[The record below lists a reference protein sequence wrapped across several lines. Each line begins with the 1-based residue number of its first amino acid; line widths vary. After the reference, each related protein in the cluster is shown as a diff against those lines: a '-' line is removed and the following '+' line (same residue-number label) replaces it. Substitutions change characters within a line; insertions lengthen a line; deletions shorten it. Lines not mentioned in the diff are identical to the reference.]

1 MILLRLIL
9 FSYKLGLGL
18 FSKAAVNVYQLAKSI
33 PETANFM
40 VINFKSILS
49 ILILFILIG
58 CFEEEK
64 EKSPLSIS
72 GQTMGTT
79 YNVTLVDNPLNLS
92 KENLKK
98 QIEETLNEVNEKM
111 SNWYDQSEISTI
123 NNDKKGKPID
133 LSQELFDVINIS
145 TDIHNRSNGAF
156 DITAAPLINLWGF
169 GPNKSERK
177 IPSVLEVKAAL
188 ELVGQTKLL
197 KLIPGLNQ
205 LKKRNPEVSI
215 NLSAIAKGYGIDR
228 VASTLKEQK
237 IQNFLVEIGG
247 DLITSGTNKNGKA
260 WSIGIEAP
268 ILEGQ
273 IVQSVIKI
281 KDQAM
286 ATSGDYKNFF
296 EKNGIR
302 YSHIIDPKTGYP
314 IGHKTLSVTVLA
326 ESATLA
332 DGWATAMLVLGNN
345 DGMIVANKL
354 KIPVFFISSYEET
367 FITSGSDEFKKNC
380 CRKTLK
386 VITTKRSEISNWK
399 LSFLLSL
406 SF

>member
-1 MILLRLIL
+1 M
-9 FSYKLGLGL
+9 
-18 FSKAAVNVYQLAKSI
+18 VN
-33 PETANFM
+33 
-40 VINFKSILS
+40 NFKSILS
-49 ILILFILIG
+49 ISILFLLIG
-58 CFEEEK
+58 CFGEDK
-64 EKSPLSIS
+64 EPSPVSIS

-79 YNVTLVDNPLNLS
+79 YNVTVVDNPLRLS

-98 QIEETLNEVNEKM
+98 HIEKALNEVNKKM
-111 SNWYDQSEISTI
+111 SNWYDHSEISAV
-123 NNDKKGKPID
+123 NDDTRGKPID

-145 TDIHNRSNGAF
+145 TDIHNKSNGAF

-177 IPSVLEVKAAL
+177 VPSVSEVNAAL
-188 ELVGQTKLL
+188 ELVGQKKLL

-205 LKKRNPEVSI
+205 LKKRNSLVSI
-215 NLSAIAKGYGIDR
+215 NLSAIAKGYGIDK
-228 VASTLKEQK
+228 VASTLKKQK

-247 DLITSGTNKNGKA
+247 DLITSGTNKNGNA

-268 ILEGQ
+268 KVESR

-281 KDQAM
+281 QNQAM

-314 IGHKTLSVTVLA
+314 IRHKTLSVTVVA
-326 ESATLA
+326 ETAALA

-354 KIPVFFISSYEET
+354 GIPVFFISSHEKM
-367 FITSGSDEFKKNC
+367 FITEESDEFKKIAAGNH
-380 CRKTLK
+380 
-386 VITTKRSEISNWK
+386 
-399 LSFLLSL
+399 
-406 SF
+406 

>member
-1 MILLRLIL
+1 
-9 FSYKLGLGL
+9 
-18 FSKAAVNVYQLAKSI
+18 
-33 PETANFM
+33 
-40 VINFKSILS
+40 
-49 ILILFILIG
+49 
-58 CFEEEK
+58 
-64 EKSPLSIS
+64 
-72 GQTMGTT
+72 MGTT
-79 YNVTLVDNPLNLS
+79 YNVTVVDNPLRLS

-98 QIEETLNEVNEKM
+98 RIEKALNEVNEKM
-111 SNWYDQSEISTI
+111 SNWYDHSEISVV
-123 NNDKKGKPID
+123 NDDTRGKPID

-145 TDIHNRSNGAF
+145 TDIHKKSNGAF

-177 IPSVLEVKAAL
+177 VPSVSEVNAAL

-205 LKKRNPEVSI
+205 LKKRNSQVSI
-215 NLSAIAKGYGIDR
+215 NLSAIAKGYGIDK
-228 VASTLKEQK
+228 VASTLKKQK

-247 DLITSGTNKNGKA
+247 DLITSGTNKNGNA

-268 ILEGQ
+268 KVESR

-281 KDQAM
+281 QNQAM

-314 IGHKTLSVTVLA
+314 IRHKTLSVTVVA
-326 ESATLA
+326 ETAALA

-354 KIPVFFISSYEET
+354 GIPVFFISSHEKM
-367 FITSGSDEFKKNC
+367 FITEGSDEFKKIVAG
-380 CRKTLK
+380 KH
-386 VITTKRSEISNWK
+386 
-399 LSFLLSL
+399 
-406 SF
+406 

>member
-1 MILLRLIL
+1 
-9 FSYKLGLGL
+9 
-18 FSKAAVNVYQLAKSI
+18 
-33 PETANFM
+33 
-40 VINFKSILS
+40 
-49 ILILFILIG
+49 
-58 CFEEEK
+58 
-64 EKSPLSIS
+64 
-72 GQTMGTT
+72 MGTT
-79 YNVTLVDNPLNLS
+79 YNVTVVENPLRLS

-98 QIEETLNEVNEKM
+98 RVEKALNEVSEKM
-111 SNWYDQSEISTI
+111 SNWHDHSEISI
-123 NNDKKGKPID
+123 VNDDTRGKPID

-145 TDIHNRSNGAF
+145 TDIHKRSNGAF

-177 IPSVLEVKAAL
+177 IPSVSEVNAAL
-188 ELVGQTKLL
+188 ELVGQTRLL

-205 LKKRNPEVSI
+205 LKKRNSEVSI

-228 VASTLKEQK
+228 IARTLREEK

-260 WSIGIEAP
+260 WSIGIESP
-268 ILEGQ
+268 KVGSQ

-314 IGHKTLSVTVLA
+314 IRHKTLSVTVLA
-326 ESATLA
+326 KSAALA
-332 DGWATAMLVLGNN
+332 DGWATAMLVLGKN

-354 KIPVFFISSYEET
+354 DIPVFFISSHEKT
-367 FITSGSDEFKKNC
+367 FITAGSDEFKKIAAGNH
-380 CRKTLK
+380 
-386 VITTKRSEISNWK
+386 
-399 LSFLLSL
+399 
-406 SF
+406 

>member
-1 MILLRLIL
+1 
-9 FSYKLGLGL
+9 
-18 FSKAAVNVYQLAKSI
+18 
-33 PETANFM
+33 
-40 VINFKSILS
+40 
-49 ILILFILIG
+49 
-58 CFEEEK
+58 
-64 EKSPLSIS
+64 
-72 GQTMGTT
+72 MGTT
-79 YNVTLVDNPLNLS
+79 YNVTVIDNPLSLS

-98 QIEETLNEVNEKM
+98 RIEETLNEVNEKM
-111 SNWYDQSEISTI
+111 SNWYDQSEINMI
-123 NNDKKGKPID
+123 NNDNRGEPID

-177 IPSVLEVKAAL
+177 IPSVSEVNAAL
-188 ELVGQTKLL
+188 EMVGQTRLL

-205 LKKRNPEVSI
+205 LKKRNSEVSI

-228 VASTLKEQK
+228 IARTLREEK

-247 DLITSGTNKNGKA
+247 DLITSGTNKNGNA
-260 WSIGIEAP
+260 WSIGIESP
-268 ILEGQ
+268 KGGRQ
-273 IVQSVIKI
+273 IVQYVIKI

-314 IGHKTLSVTVLA
+314 IRHKTLSVTVLSN
-326 ESATLA
+326 SAALA
-332 DGWATAMLVLGNN
+332 DGWATAMLVLGKN

-354 KIPVFFISSYEET
+354 DIPVFFISSHEKT
-367 FITSGSDEFKKNC
+367 FITAGSEEFKKIAAGNH
-380 CRKTLK
+380 
-386 VITTKRSEISNWK
+386 
-399 LSFLLSL
+399 
-406 SF
+406 

>member
-1 MILLRLIL
+1 
-9 FSYKLGLGL
+9 
-18 FSKAAVNVYQLAKSI
+18 
-33 PETANFM
+33 
-40 VINFKSILS
+40 
-49 ILILFILIG
+49 
-58 CFEEEK
+58 
-64 EKSPLSIS
+64 
-72 GQTMGTT
+72 MGTT
-79 YNVTLVDNPLNLS
+79 YNVTVVENPLRLS

-98 QIEETLNEVNEKM
+98 RVEKALNEVSEKM
-111 SNWYDQSEISTI
+111 SNWHDHSEISI
-123 NNDKKGKPID
+123 VNDDTRGKPID

-145 TDIHNRSNGAF
+145 TDIHNKSNGAF

-177 IPSVLEVKAAL
+177 VPSVSEVNAAL

-205 LKKRNPEVSI
+205 LKKRNSQVSI
-215 NLSAIAKGYGIDR
+215 NLSAIAKGYGIDK
-228 VASTLKEQK
+228 VASTLKKQK

-247 DLITSGTNKNGKA
+247 DLITSGTNKNGNA

-268 ILEGQ
+268 KVESR

-281 KDQAM
+281 QNQAM

-314 IGHKTLSVTVLA
+314 IRHKTLSVTVVA
-326 ESATLA
+326 ETAALA

-354 KIPVFFISSYEET
+354 GIPVFFISSHEKG
-367 FITSGSDEFKKNC
+367 FITEESAEFKKIAAGN
-380 CRKTLK
+380 
-386 VITTKRSEISNWK
+386 
-399 LSFLLSL
+399 
-406 SF
+406 

>member
-1 MILLRLIL
+1 
-9 FSYKLGLGL
+9 
-18 FSKAAVNVYQLAKSI
+18 
-33 PETANFM
+33 
-40 VINFKSILS
+40 
-49 ILILFILIG
+49 
-58 CFEEEK
+58 
-64 EKSPLSIS
+64 
-72 GQTMGTT
+72 MGTT
-79 YNVTLVDNPLNLS
+79 YNVTVVDNPLRLS

-98 QIEETLNEVNEKM
+98 RIEKALNEVNEKM
-111 SNWYDQSEISTI
+111 SNWHDHSEISVV
-123 NNDKKGKPID
+123 NDDTRGKPID

-145 TDIHNRSNGAF
+145 TDIHNKSNGAF

-177 IPSVLEVKAAL
+177 VPSVSEVNAAL

-205 LKKRNPEVSI
+205 LKKRNSQVSI
-215 NLSAIAKGYGIDR
+215 NLSAIAKGYGIDK
-228 VASTLKEQK
+228 VASTLKKQK

-247 DLITSGTNKNGKA
+247 DLITSGTNKNGNA

-268 ILEGQ
+268 KVESR

-281 KDQAM
+281 QNQAM

-314 IGHKTLSVTVLA
+314 IRHKTLSVTVVA
-326 ESATLA
+326 ETAALA

-354 KIPVFFISSYEET
+354 GIPVFFISSHEKM
-367 FITSGSDEFKKNC
+367 FITEGSDEFKKIAAKNQ
-380 CRKTLK
+380 
-386 VITTKRSEISNWK
+386 
-399 LSFLLSL
+399 
-406 SF
+406 

>member
-1 MILLRLIL
+1 
-9 FSYKLGLGL
+9 
-18 FSKAAVNVYQLAKSI
+18 
-33 PETANFM
+33 
-40 VINFKSILS
+40 
-49 ILILFILIG
+49 
-58 CFEEEK
+58 
-64 EKSPLSIS
+64 
-72 GQTMGTT
+72 MGTT
-79 YNVTLVDNPLNLS
+79 YNVTVVDNPLSLS
-92 KENLKK
+92 KEDLKK
-98 QIEETLNEVNEKM
+98 RIEETLNEVNEKM

-123 NNDKKGKPID
+123 NNDKRGKPID

-169 GPNKSERK
+169 GPNNSERK

-247 DLITSGTNKNGKA
+247 DLITSGTNKNGKS

-268 ILEGQ
+268 KVESQ

-314 IGHKTLSVTVLA
+314 IRHKTLSVTVLA
-326 ESATLA
+326 ESAALA

-354 KIPVFFISSYEET
+354 NIPVFFISSNEET
-367 FITSGSDEFKKNC
+367 FITSGSDEFKKIVAG
-380 CRKTLK
+380 KH
-386 VITTKRSEISNWK
+386 
-399 LSFLLSL
+399 
-406 SF
+406 

>member
-1 MILLRLIL
+1 
-9 FSYKLGLGL
+9 
-18 FSKAAVNVYQLAKSI
+18 
-33 PETANFM
+33 
-40 VINFKSILS
+40 
-49 ILILFILIG
+49 
-58 CFEEEK
+58 
-64 EKSPLSIS
+64 
-72 GQTMGTT
+72 MGTT
-79 YNVTLVDNPLNLS
+79 YNVTVVDNPLSLS
-92 KENLKK
+92 KEDLKK
-98 QIEETLNEVNEKM
+98 RIEETLNEVNEKM

-123 NNDKKGKPID
+123 NNDKRGKPID

-145 TDIHNRSNGAF
+145 TDIHKRSNGAF

-177 IPSVLEVKAAL
+177 IPSVSEVNAAL
-188 ELVGQTKLL
+188 ELVGQTRLL

-205 LKKRNPEVSI
+205 LKKRNSEVSI

-228 VASTLKEQK
+228 IARTLREEK

-260 WSIGIEAP
+260 WSIGIESP
-268 ILEGQ
+268 KVGSQ

-296 EKNGIR
+296 EKNGIK

-314 IGHKTLSVTVLA
+314 IRHKTLSVTVLA
-326 ESATLA
+326 KSAALA
-332 DGWATAMLVLGNN
+332 DGWATAMLVLGKN

-354 KIPVFFISSYEET
+354 DIPVFFISSHEKT
-367 FITSGSDEFKKNC
+367 FITAGSDEFKKIAAGNH
-380 CRKTLK
+380 
-386 VITTKRSEISNWK
+386 
-399 LSFLLSL
+399 
-406 SF
+406 

>member
-1 MILLRLIL
+1 M
-9 FSYKLGLGL
+9 
-18 FSKAAVNVYQLAKSI
+18 
-33 PETANFM
+33 
-40 VINFKSILS
+40 
-49 ILILFILIG
+49 LFILIG
-58 CFEEEK
+58 CFGDEK
-64 EKSPLSIS
+64 KQSPVSIS

-79 YNVTLVDNPLNLS
+79 YNVTVVDNPLSLS

-98 QIEETLNEVNEKM
+98 RIEEALNEVNEKM
-111 SNWYDQSEISTI
+111 SNWYDQSEISI
-123 NNDKKGKPID
+123 VNNDTRGKPID

-145 TDIHNRSNGAF
+145 ADIHNKSNGAF

-177 IPSVLEVKAAL
+177 IPSVSEVNAAL

-197 KLIPGLNQ
+197 KLMPGLNQ
-205 LKKRNPEVSI
+205 LKKRNSEVSI

-268 ILEGQ
+268 KLESQ

-281 KDQAM
+281 KGQAM

-314 IGHKTLSVTVLA
+314 IRHKTLSVTVVA
-326 ESATLA
+326 ETATLA

-354 KIPVFFISSYEET
+354 GIPVFFISSHEKM
-367 FITSGSDEFKKNC
+367 FITEESDEFKKIAAGNQ
-380 CRKTLK
+380 
-386 VITTKRSEISNWK
+386 
-399 LSFLLSL
+399 
-406 SF
+406 

>member
-1 MILLRLIL
+1 
-9 FSYKLGLGL
+9 
-18 FSKAAVNVYQLAKSI
+18 
-33 PETANFM
+33 
-40 VINFKSILS
+40 
-49 ILILFILIG
+49 
-58 CFEEEK
+58 
-64 EKSPLSIS
+64 
-72 GQTMGTT
+72 MGTT
-79 YNVTLVDNPLNLS
+79 YNVTVVDNPLRLS

-98 QIEETLNEVNEKM
+98 RIEKALNEVNEKM
-111 SNWYDQSEISTI
+111 SNWHDHSEISVV
-123 NNDKKGKPID
+123 NDDTRGKPID

-145 TDIHNRSNGAF
+145 TDIHNKSNGAF

-177 IPSVLEVKAAL
+177 VPSVSEVNAAL

-205 LKKRNPEVSI
+205 LKKRNSQVSI
-215 NLSAIAKGYGIDR
+215 NLSAIAKGYGIDK
-228 VASTLKEQK
+228 VASTLKKQK

-247 DLITSGTNKNGKA
+247 DLITSGTNKNGNA

-268 ILEGQ
+268 KVESR

-281 KDQAM
+281 QNQAM

-314 IGHKTLSVTVLA
+314 IRHKTLSVTVVA
-326 ESATLA
+326 ETAALA

-354 KIPVFFISSYEET
+354 GIPVFFISSNGKM
-367 FITSGSDEFKKNC
+367 FITEGSNEFKKIVAGT
-380 CRKTLK
+380 R
-386 VITTKRSEISNWK
+386 
-399 LSFLLSL
+399 
-406 SF
+406 

>member
-1 MILLRLIL
+1 
-9 FSYKLGLGL
+9 
-18 FSKAAVNVYQLAKSI
+18 
-33 PETANFM
+33 
-40 VINFKSILS
+40 
-49 ILILFILIG
+49 
-58 CFEEEK
+58 
-64 EKSPLSIS
+64 
-72 GQTMGTT
+72 MGTT
-79 YNVTLVDNPLNLS
+79 YNVTVVDNPLSLS

-98 QIEETLNEVNEKM
+98 RIEEALNEVNEKM
-111 SNWYDQSEISTI
+111 SNWYDQSEISI
-123 NNDKKGKPID
+123 VNNDTRGKPID

-145 TDIHNRSNGAF
+145 ADIHNKSNGAF

-177 IPSVLEVKAAL
+177 IPSVSEVNAAL

-205 LKKRNPEVSI
+205 LKKRNSEVLI

-247 DLITSGTNKNGKA
+247 DLITSGNNKNGKA

-268 ILEGQ
+268 KVESQ
-273 IVQSVIKI
+273 IVQSVVKI
-281 KDQAM
+281 KNQAM

-314 IGHKTLSVTVLA
+314 IRHKTLSVTVVA
-326 ESATLA
+326 ETAALA

-354 KIPVFFISSYEET
+354 GIPVFFISSNGKM
-367 FITSGSDEFKKNC
+367 FITEGSNEFKKIVAG
-380 CRKTLK
+380 T
-386 VITTKRSEISNWK
+386 
-399 LSFLLSL
+399 
-406 SF
+406 

>member
-1 MILLRLIL
+1 
-9 FSYKLGLGL
+9 
-18 FSKAAVNVYQLAKSI
+18 
-33 PETANFM
+33 M
-40 VINFKSILS
+40 VINFKSTLS
-49 ILILFILIG
+49 ILMLFILIG
-58 CFEEEK
+58 CFGDQK
-64 EKSPLSIS
+64 EPSTVSIS

-79 YNVTLVDNPLNLS
+79 YNVTVVDNPLSLS
-92 KENLKK
+92 KEDLKK
-98 QIEETLNEVNEKM
+98 RIEETLNEVNEKM

-123 NNDKKGKPID
+123 NNDKRGKPID

-247 DLITSGTNKNGKA
+247 DLITSGTNKNGKP

-268 ILEGQ
+268 KIESQ

-314 IGHKTLSVTVLA
+314 IRHKTLSVTVLA
-326 ESATLA
+326 ESAALA

-345 DGMIVANKL
+345 DGIIVANKL
-354 KIPVFFISSYEET
+354 KIPVFFISSHEET
-367 FITSGSDEFKKNC
+367 FITSGSDEFKKIVAG
-380 CRKTLK
+380 KH
-386 VITTKRSEISNWK
+386 
-399 LSFLLSL
+399 
-406 SF
+406 

>member
-1 MILLRLIL
+1 
-9 FSYKLGLGL
+9 
-18 FSKAAVNVYQLAKSI
+18 
-33 PETANFM
+33 
-40 VINFKSILS
+40 
-49 ILILFILIG
+49 
-58 CFEEEK
+58 
-64 EKSPLSIS
+64 
-72 GQTMGTT
+72 MGTT
-79 YNVTLVDNPLNLS
+79 YNVTVIDNPLSLS

-98 QIEETLNEVNEKM
+98 RIEETLNEVNQKM
-111 SNWYDQSEISTI
+111 SNWYDQSEINMI
-123 NNDKKGKPID
+123 NNDNRGEPID

-177 IPSVLEVKAAL
+177 IPSVSEVSAAL
-188 ELVGQTKLL
+188 EMVGQTKLL

-205 LKKRNPEVSI
+205 LKKRNSEVSI

-228 VASTLKEQK
+228 IARTLREEK

-260 WSIGIEAP
+260 WSIGIESP
-268 ILEGQ
+268 KGGRQ

-314 IGHKTLSVTVLA
+314 IRHKTLSVTVLSK
-326 ESATLA
+326 SAALA
-332 DGWATAMLVLGNN
+332 DGWATAMLVLGKN

-354 KIPVFFISSYEET
+354 DIPVFFISSHEKM
-367 FITSGSDEFKKNC
+367 FITAGSEEFKKIAAGN
-380 CRKTLK
+380 
-386 VITTKRSEISNWK
+386 N
-399 LSFLLSL
+399 
-406 SF
+406 

>member
-1 MILLRLIL
+1 M
-9 FSYKLGLGL
+9 
-18 FSKAAVNVYQLAKSI
+18 
-33 PETANFM
+33 
-40 VINFKSILS
+40 
-49 ILILFILIG
+49 LFILIG
-58 CFEEEK
+58 CFGDEK
-64 EKSPLSIS
+64 KQSPVSIS

-79 YNVTLVDNPLNLS
+79 YNVTVVDNPLSLS

-98 QIEETLNEVNEKM
+98 RIEEALNEVNEKM
-111 SNWYDQSEISTI
+111 SNWYDQSEISI
-123 NNDKKGKPID
+123 VNNDTRGKPID

-145 TDIHNRSNGAF
+145 ADIHNKSNGAF

-177 IPSVLEVKAAL
+177 IPSVSEVNAAL

-205 LKKRNPEVSI
+205 LKKRNSEVLI

-247 DLITSGTNKNGKA
+247 DLITSGNNKNGKA

-268 ILEGQ
+268 KVESQ
-273 IVQSVIKI
+273 IVQSVVKI
-281 KDQAM
+281 KNQAM

-314 IGHKTLSVTVLA
+314 IRHNTLSVTVLA
-326 ESATLA
+326 ERATLA
-332 DGWATAMLVLGNN
+332 DGWATAMLVLGHK
-345 DGMIVANKL
+345 DGIIVANKL
-354 KIPVFFISSYEET
+354 SIPVFFISSHEKT
-367 FITSGSDEFKKNC
+367 FITAGSDEFKKIAARNH
-380 CRKTLK
+380 
-386 VITTKRSEISNWK
+386 
-399 LSFLLSL
+399 
-406 SF
+406 

>member
-1 MILLRLIL
+1 M
-9 FSYKLGLGL
+9 
-18 FSKAAVNVYQLAKSI
+18 
-33 PETANFM
+33 
-40 VINFKSILS
+40 
-49 ILILFILIG
+49 LFILIG
-58 CFEEEK
+58 CFGDEK
-64 EKSPLSIS
+64 KQSPVSIS

-79 YNVTLVDNPLNLS
+79 YNVTVVDNPLSLS

-98 QIEETLNEVNEKM
+98 RIEEALNEVNEKM
-111 SNWYDQSEISTI
+111 SNWYDQSEISI
-123 NNDKKGKPID
+123 VNNDTRGKPID

-145 TDIHNRSNGAF
+145 ADIHNKSNGAF

-177 IPSVLEVKAAL
+177 IPSVSEVNAAL

-205 LKKRNPEVSI
+205 LKKRNSEVLI

-247 DLITSGTNKNGKA
+247 DLITSGNNKNGKA

-268 ILEGQ
+268 KVESQ
-273 IVQSVIKI
+273 IVQSVVKI
-281 KDQAM
+281 KNQAM

-314 IGHKTLSVTVLA
+314 IRHKTLSVTVLA
-326 ESATLA
+326 ERATLA
-332 DGWATAMLVLGNN
+332 DGWATAMLVLGHK
-345 DGMIVANKL
+345 DGIIVANKL
-354 KIPVFFISSYEET
+354 SIPVFFISSHEKT
-367 FITSGSDEFKKNC
+367 FITAGSDEFKKIAARNH
-380 CRKTLK
+380 
-386 VITTKRSEISNWK
+386 
-399 LSFLLSL
+399 
-406 SF
+406 

>member
-1 MILLRLIL
+1 
-9 FSYKLGLGL
+9 
-18 FSKAAVNVYQLAKSI
+18 
-33 PETANFM
+33 
-40 VINFKSILS
+40 
-49 ILILFILIG
+49 
-58 CFEEEK
+58 
-64 EKSPLSIS
+64 
-72 GQTMGTT
+72 MGTT
-79 YNVTLVDNPLNLS
+79 YNVTVVDNPLSLS

-98 QIEETLNEVNEKM
+98 RIEEALNEVNEKM
-111 SNWYDQSEISTI
+111 SNWYDQSEISI
-123 NNDKKGKPID
+123 VNNDTRGKPID

-145 TDIHNRSNGAF
+145 ADIHNKSNGAF

-177 IPSVLEVKAAL
+177 IPSVSEVNAAL

-205 LKKRNPEVSI
+205 LKKRNSEVLI

-247 DLITSGTNKNGKA
+247 DLITSGNNKNGKA

-268 ILEGQ
+268 KVESQ
-273 IVQSVIKI
+273 IVQSVVKI
-281 KDQAM
+281 KNQAM

-314 IGHKTLSVTVLA
+314 IRHKTLSVTVLA
-326 ESATLA
+326 ERATLA
-332 DGWATAMLVLGNN
+332 DGWATAMLVLGHK
-345 DGMIVANKL
+345 DGIIVANKL
-354 KIPVFFISSYEET
+354 SIPVFFISSHEKT
-367 FITSGSDEFKKNC
+367 FITAGSDEFKKIAARNH
-380 CRKTLK
+380 
-386 VITTKRSEISNWK
+386 
-399 LSFLLSL
+399 
-406 SF
+406 

>member
-1 MILLRLIL
+1 M
-9 FSYKLGLGL
+9 F
-18 FSKAAVNVYQLAKSI
+18 
-33 PETANFM
+33 
-40 VINFKSILS
+40 
-49 ILILFILIG
+49 FILIG
-58 CFEEEK
+58 CFGNEK
-64 EKSPLSIS
+64 KQSPVSIS

-79 YNVTLVDNPLNLS
+79 YNVTVIDNPLSLS

-98 QIEETLNEVNEKM
+98 RIEETLNEVNQKM
-111 SNWYDQSEISTI
+111 SNWYDQSEINMI
-123 NNDKKGKPID
+123 NNDNRGEPID

-177 IPSVLEVKAAL
+177 IPSVSEVNAAL
-188 ELVGQTKLL
+188 EMVGQTRLL

-205 LKKRNPEVSI
+205 LKKRNSEVSI

-228 VASTLKEQK
+228 IARTLREEK

-260 WSIGIEAP
+260 WSIGIESP
-268 ILEGQ
+268 KGGRQ

-314 IGHKTLSVTVLA
+314 IRHKTLSVTVLSK
-326 ESATLA
+326 SAALA
-332 DGWATAMLVLGNN
+332 DGWATAMLVLGKN

-354 KIPVFFISSYEET
+354 DIPVFFISSHEKM
-367 FITSGSDEFKKNC
+367 FITAGSEEFKKIAAGN
-380 CRKTLK
+380 
-386 VITTKRSEISNWK
+386 N
-399 LSFLLSL
+399 
-406 SF
+406 

>member
-1 MILLRLIL
+1 
-9 FSYKLGLGL
+9 
-18 FSKAAVNVYQLAKSI
+18 
-33 PETANFM
+33 
-40 VINFKSILS
+40 
-49 ILILFILIG
+49 
-58 CFEEEK
+58 
-64 EKSPLSIS
+64 
-72 GQTMGTT
+72 MGTT
-79 YNVTLVDNPLNLS
+79 YNVTVVDNPLSLS
-92 KENLKK
+92 KEDLKK
-98 QIEETLNEVNEKM
+98 RIEETLNAVNEKM
-111 SNWYDQSEISTI
+111 SNWYEQSEITTI
-123 NNDKKGKPID
+123 NNDKRGKPID

-177 IPSVLEVKAAL
+177 IPSVSEVNAAL
-188 ELVGQTKLL
+188 ELVGQTRLL

-205 LKKRNPEVSI
+205 LKKRNSEVSI

-228 VASTLKEQK
+228 IARTLREEK

-260 WSIGIEAP
+260 WSIGIESP
-268 ILEGQ
+268 KVGSQ

-314 IGHKTLSVTVLA
+314 IRHKTLSVTVLA
-326 ESATLA
+326 KSAALA
-332 DGWATAMLVLGNN
+332 DGWATAMLVLGKN

-354 KIPVFFISSYEET
+354 DIPVFFISSHEKT
-367 FITSGSDEFKKNC
+367 FITAGSDEFKKIAAGNH
-380 CRKTLK
+380 
-386 VITTKRSEISNWK
+386 
-399 LSFLLSL
+399 
-406 SF
+406 

>member
-1 MILLRLIL
+1 M
-9 FSYKLGLGL
+9 
-18 FSKAAVNVYQLAKSI
+18 
-33 PETANFM
+33 
-40 VINFKSILS
+40 
-49 ILILFILIG
+49 LFILIG
-58 CFEEEK
+58 CFGDQK
-64 EKSPLSIS
+64 EPSTVSIS

-79 YNVTLVDNPLNLS
+79 YNVTVVDNPLSLS
-92 KENLKK
+92 KEDLKK
-98 QIEETLNEVNEKM
+98 RIEETLNEVNEKM

-123 NNDKKGKPID
+123 NNDKRGKPID

-145 TDIHNRSNGAF
+145 TDIHKRSNGAF

-177 IPSVLEVKAAL
+177 IPSVSEVNAAL
-188 ELVGQTKLL
+188 ELVGQTRLL

-205 LKKRNPEVSI
+205 LKKRNSEVSI

-228 VASTLKEQK
+228 IARTLKEEK

-260 WSIGIEAP
+260 WSIGIESP
-268 ILEGQ
+268 KVGSQ

-296 EKNGIR
+296 EKNGIK

-314 IGHKTLSVTVLA
+314 IRHKTLSVTVLA
-326 ESATLA
+326 KSAALA
-332 DGWATAMLVLGNN
+332 DGWATAMLVLGKN

-354 KIPVFFISSYEET
+354 DIPVFFISSHEKT
-367 FITSGSDEFKKNC
+367 FITAGSDEFKKIAAGNH
-380 CRKTLK
+380 
-386 VITTKRSEISNWK
+386 
-399 LSFLLSL
+399 
-406 SF
+406 

>member
-1 MILLRLIL
+1 M
-9 FSYKLGLGL
+9 
-18 FSKAAVNVYQLAKSI
+18 
-33 PETANFM
+33 
-40 VINFKSILS
+40 
-49 ILILFILIG
+49 LFILIG
-58 CFEEEK
+58 CFGDEK
-64 EKSPLSIS
+64 KQSPVSIS

-79 YNVTLVDNPLNLS
+79 YNVTVVDNPLSLS

-98 QIEETLNEVNEKM
+98 RIEEALNEVNEKM
-111 SNWYDQSEISTI
+111 SNWYDQSEISI
-123 NNDKKGKPID
+123 VNNDTRGKPID

-145 TDIHNRSNGAF
+145 ADIHNKSNGAF

-177 IPSVLEVKAAL
+177 IPSVSEVNAAL

-197 KLIPGLNQ
+197 KLMPGLNQ
-205 LKKRNPEVSI
+205 LKKRNSEVSI

-268 ILEGQ
+268 KLESQ

-281 KDQAM
+281 KGQAM

-314 IGHKTLSVTVLA
+314 IRHKTLSVTVVA
-326 ESATLA
+326 ETATLA
-332 DGWATAMLVLGNN
+332 DGWATAMLVLGHK
-345 DGMIVANKL
+345 DGIIVANKL
-354 KIPVFFISSYEET
+354 SIPVFFISSHEKT
-367 FITSGSDEFKKNC
+367 FITAGSDEFKKIAARNH
-380 CRKTLK
+380 
-386 VITTKRSEISNWK
+386 
-399 LSFLLSL
+399 
-406 SF
+406 

>member
-1 MILLRLIL
+1 M
-9 FSYKLGLGL
+9 F
-18 FSKAAVNVYQLAKSI
+18 
-33 PETANFM
+33 
-40 VINFKSILS
+40 
-49 ILILFILIG
+49 FILIG
-58 CFEEEK
+58 CFGNEK
-64 EKSPLSIS
+64 KQSPVSIS

-79 YNVTLVDNPLNLS
+79 YNVTVIDNPLSLS

-98 QIEETLNEVNEKM
+98 RIEETLNEVNQKM
-111 SNWYDQSEISTI
+111 SNWYDQSEINMI
-123 NNDKKGKPID
+123 NNDNRGEPID

-177 IPSVLEVKAAL
+177 IPSVSEVSAAL
-188 ELVGQTKLL
+188 EMVGQTKLL

-205 LKKRNPEVSI
+205 LKKRNSEVSI

-228 VASTLKEQK
+228 IARTLREEK

-260 WSIGIEAP
+260 WSIGIESP
-268 ILEGQ
+268 KGGRQ

-314 IGHKTLSVTVLA
+314 IRHKTLSVTVLSK
-326 ESATLA
+326 SAALA
-332 DGWATAMLVLGNN
+332 DGWATAMLVLGKN

-354 KIPVFFISSYEET
+354 DIPVFFISSHEKM
-367 FITSGSDEFKKNC
+367 FITAGSEEFKKIAAGN
-380 CRKTLK
+380 
-386 VITTKRSEISNWK
+386 N
-399 LSFLLSL
+399 
-406 SF
+406 